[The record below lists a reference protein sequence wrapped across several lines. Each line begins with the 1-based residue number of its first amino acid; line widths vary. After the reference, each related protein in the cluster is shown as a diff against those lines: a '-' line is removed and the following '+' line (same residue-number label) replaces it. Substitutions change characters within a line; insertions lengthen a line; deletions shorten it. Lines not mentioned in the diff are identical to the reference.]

1 MSRFYVVSCIQEFCN
16 GNCVVKARS
25 RWFFYNY
32 KWLVL
37 YHLKNRGEIFRV
49 LNFFFF
55 KSFMCIS
62 FLIFSLY
69 IKPIIGVNLV
79 ASILW
84 QLSDSYPLAMIHK
97 DKFPT
102 EITYEIHASCFFIL
116 FVTRKPVKVTNME
129 YDTMIHYV
137 HFICYKAWYWTTQI

>member
-1 MSRFYVVSCIQEFCN
+1 
-16 GNCVVKARS
+16 
-25 RWFFYNY
+25 
-32 KWLVL
+32 
-37 YHLKNRGEIFRV
+37 
-49 LNFFFF
+49 
-55 KSFMCIS
+55 MCIS

-116 FVTRKPVKVTNME
+116 FVTRKDVKVTNMD
-129 YDTMIHYV
+129 YDTI
-137 HFICYKAWYWTTQI
+137 IL